1 MNGTI
6 LERIGI
12 VIKYLREELIAVGE
26 FEKSSTQ
33 TRLRM
38 IVGKGRSTISNYE
51 NGEINIKLQDIIRIF
66 KAYGYDIVLLALP
79 DVTLENVPKNEKMK
93 KYQEW
98 VTINR
103 KLLDMDEDEI
113 RKILQSFGFDINI

>member
-12 VIKYLREELIAVGE
+12 VIKYLREKLIAVGE

-33 TRLRM
+33 TRLGM

>member
-1 MNGTI
+1 
-6 LERIGI
+6 
-12 VIKYLREELIAVGE
+12 
-26 FEKSSTQ
+26 
-33 TRLRM
+33 
-38 IVGKGRSTISNYE
+38 
-51 NGEINIKLQDIIRIF
+51 
-66 KAYGYDIVLLALP
+66 
-79 DVTLENVPKNEKMK
+79 MK

>member
-12 VIKYLREELIAVGE
+12 VIKYLREKLISVGE

-33 TRLRM
+33 TRLGM

>member
-12 VIKYLREELIAVGE
+12 VIKYLREKLIAVGE

-33 TRLRM
+33 TRLGM

-93 KYQEW
+93 KYQGW

>member
-1 MNGTI
+1 M
-6 LERIGI
+6 
-12 VIKYLREELIAVGE
+12 
-26 FEKSSTQ
+26 
-33 TRLRM
+33 
-38 IVGKGRSTISNYE
+38 
-51 NGEINIKLQDIIRIF
+51 
-66 KAYGYDIVLLALP
+66 LLALP